1 MVDGDV
7 RQESGRQRSPAS
19 EPPTICSS
27 TPGVTDVLRW
37 ELSCRSHPRR
47 RQPSAIPSDEPGPV
61 GSTGEGEASSEHA
74 VKNANG
80 STGGRRRARPNRQC
94 RRKEDARRLA
104 HGTRFTLRHTVAGR
118 DWIPK
123 AAAGWHL
130 CLIVAERLLE
140 RSARSIPS
148 AAETRSTTAGPDLNE
163 AYAARLGIPATGLP
177 DALRLTDRR
186 APHPSRSRL
195 RTAPD
200 GRPEQQ
206 SDGPVAERHQRH
218 RTCAG
223 GELAARA
230 GVAGH
235 PRRRDSVIGR
245 HRHGSHAQVPA
256 FPPPS
261 SAGPRRH
268 LPSTILG
275 KVHGTCSFYGR
286 GITDRRG
293 RRGAKEEPP
302 CIRKQ

>member
-1 MVDGDV
+1 MNETTLG
-7 RQESGRQRSPAS
+7 
-19 EPPTICSS
+19 
-27 TPGVTDVLRW
+27 
-37 ELSCRSHPRR
+37 
-47 RQPSAIPSDEPGPV
+47 
-61 GSTGEGEASSEHA
+61 
-74 VKNANG
+74 
-80 STGGRRRARPNRQC
+80 QC
-94 RRKEDARRLA
+94 RLA
-104 HGTRFTLRHTVAGR
+104 DVAALSAGDRWTLIFSRDLRH
-118 DWIPK
+118 P
-123 AAAGWHL
+123 
-130 CLIVAERLLE
+130 
-140 RSARSIPS
+140 PS
-148 AAETRSTTAGPDLNE
+148 KVW
-163 AYAARLGIPATGLP
+163 
-177 DALRLTDRR
+177 
-186 APHPSRSRL
+186 
-195 RTAPD
+195 TAPD
-200 GRPEQQ
+200 SRPEQQ

-261 SAGPRRH
+261 SAGPRWH